1 MKKLQRG
8 LPRGRYSKHGY
19 KRNSPDVNK
28 PFNIIPSGRITMQDV
43 DFPVKGIDNLGN
55 EQIMYPGLDYIF
67 PGDYVL
73 ELPMMQPGGQYYT
86 PASEN
91 TRVNYTP
98 VMTVQAAK
106 KLKAQRDAQ
115 ELARRKQAIQAS
127 QAAASK
133 PLRKRLTPENL
144 AQETGATGD
153 KLRFFPNDPDSF
165 IDEYLNPFKMIGDM
179 ASGLGRIPL
188 NIKQGNYGQAA
199 MSVATPLVV
208 GATAGLGAKS
218 AGQFVN
224 NLANPL
230 AGTGQFLTESVG
242 NIFKKKQPLPD
253 WAIAQMRYLSL
264 PELNNPEASEVLE
277 NFLIRISTPEGKKR
291 LKELGITNTKVF
303 DNLKIIA
310 NKDTYGEYWLNKIAL
325 HPELPGVRNVTRHEI
340 EHAVQDALSNSR
352 IDKYNFSLKKTD
364 AAYNESLKP
373 TSDIDDILSG
383 LELRKT
389 PQKVDWN
396 AIKSVD
402 KETPLKPDRLFD
414 YFSDKQRA
422 TNYFDS
428 GSRGQEKSAFLA
440 EVQQYMMDKGTIP
453 KISYMDITPEM
464 VKKTFIDS
472 RFDQENLGKFLR
484 LFNIMKPTENNYE
497 LISKGLNKMLSLAPY
512 AVPAAIGAG
521 TYGVNQKQDAQPT
534 MQKFGGNLNF
544 QFGGYI
550 PSWLNPMNWGVTDY
564 TGKKDF
570 NSAYAAARQA
580 GEKEFMWNGKR
591 FNTDYKGT
599 PQQQLK
605 ETGLTNEQ
613 IQDRSKLNK
622 NLTKNI
628 YPYSYDNL
636 EKRIWAAGVLGK
648 KEENREAIDKDP
660 RPYDK
665 EKLDALNLYAGVP
678 QKNNTFRISNY
689 KPSISKDNI
698 NYYTFNKQDDRFV
711 KNLIDYAY
719 LKSKGA
725 IDGSAKDYDID
736 VKGLVPDQEKNV
748 MGNYKMSTG
757 KDDRGTYVSFYDK
770 WDLAPM
776 DFGKPFEIYDRIYTK
791 DYSDGK
797 QKRMYY
803 TDKELLELDINK
815 KNFDTLALQRELANR
830 GYKLSK
836 STKKDG
842 IFDGIL
848 GEETKKALEDWQKKN
863 SKKQLGGALL
873 KAQFG
878 AFGTIPTSPPFMPQK
893 ENVVTSKKVDNL
905 PKIKVNT
912 TVPDEMIT
920 IKDGRKIRLTTGQAI
935 NPNTDLVGKSYPT
948 KTLRSILDTAKNKG
962 LSKDDALTL
971 AAMDLQETR
980 WGETDESIGHVLHG
994 NDFAKSPV
1002 ENFINAYLKSKETA
1016 DRLKL
1021 SDEYTRLQVYN
1032 GLGTVTPD
1040 TEKDYHGFRMKKIYG
1055 VPVPASGINMRKNP
1069 LYGKQIVD
1077 IRDNVLKQNPEF
1089 LKLVDEYYKMGGV
1102 TNEMLDV
1109 YKNYING
1116 VYTNTEKEK
1125 DAIKIYDKLNRKYY
1139 REAKNANK
1147 SVPNYIMSLIK

>member
-1 MKKLQRG
+1 
-8 LPRGRYSKHGY
+8 
-19 KRNSPDVNK
+19 
-28 PFNIIPSGRITMQDV
+28 
-43 DFPVKGIDNLGN
+43 
-55 EQIMYPGLDYIF
+55 
-67 PGDYVL
+67 
-73 ELPMMQPGGQYYT
+73 
-86 PASEN
+86 
-91 TRVNYTP
+91 
-98 VMTVQAAK
+98 
-106 KLKAQRDAQ
+106 
-115 ELARRKQAIQAS
+115 
-127 QAAASK
+127 
-133 PLRKRLTPENL
+133 
-144 AQETGATGD
+144 
-153 KLRFFPNDPDSF
+153 
-165 IDEYLNPFKMIGDM
+165 
-179 ASGLGRIPL
+179 
-188 NIKQGNYGQAA
+188 
-199 MSVATPLVV
+199 
-208 GATAGLGAKS
+208 
-218 AGQFVN
+218 
-224 NLANPL
+224 
-230 AGTGQFLTESVG
+230 
-242 NIFKKKQPLPD
+242 
-253 WAIAQMRYLSL
+253 
-264 PELNNPEASEVLE
+264 
-277 NFLIRISTPEGKKR
+277 
-291 LKELGITNTKVF
+291 
-303 DNLKIIA
+303 
-310 NKDTYGEYWLNKIAL
+310 
-325 HPELPGVRNVTRHEI
+325 
-340 EHAVQDALSNSR
+340 
-352 IDKYNFSLKKTD
+352 
-364 AAYNESLKP
+364 
-373 TSDIDDILSG
+373 
-383 LELRKT
+383 
-389 PQKVDWN
+389 
-396 AIKSVD
+396 
-402 KETPLKPDRLFD
+402 
-414 YFSDKQRA
+414 
-422 TNYFDS
+422 
-428 GSRGQEKSAFLA
+428 
-440 EVQQYMMDKGTIP
+440 
-453 KISYMDITPEM
+453 
-464 VKKTFIDS
+464 
-472 RFDQENLGKFLR
+472 
-484 LFNIMKPTENNYE
+484 
-497 LISKGLNKMLSLAPY
+497 
-512 AVPAAIGAG
+512 
-521 TYGVNQKQDAQPT
+521 
-534 MQKFGGNLNF
+534 
-544 QFGGYI
+544 
-550 PSWLNPMNWGVTDY
+550 
-564 TGKKDF
+564 
-570 NSAYAAARQA
+570 
-580 GEKEFMWNGKR
+580 MWNGKR

-689 KPSISKDNI
+689 KPSTSKDNI

-770 WDLAPM
+770 WDLALM

-863 SKKQLGGALL
+863 FKKQFGGALL

-935 NPNTDLVGKSYPT
+935 NPNTDLVGKSYST
-948 KTLRSILDTAKNKG
+948 KALRSILNTAKNRG

-980 WGETDESIGHVLHG
+980 WGETDDHMGHVLYG
-994 NDFAKSPV
+994 NNSTISPA
-1002 ENFINAYLKSKETA
+1002 ENFINAYLRSKETA
-1016 DRLKL
+1016 NRLKL

-1032 GLGTVTPD
+1032 GLGKVTPN

-1055 VPVPASGINMRKNP
+1055 VPVPESGIDMKKNP

-1089 LKLVDEYYKMGGV
+1089 LKLVDEYYKMGGI

-1125 DAIKIYDKLNRKYY
+1125 DAIKVYDKLNRKYY